1 MLEKS
6 LRKIQKLIPKNVYK
20 FFQPIY
26 HFSLAVLGA
35 VIYRFPGKKIHV
47 IAITGTKGKSSTA
60 EFLNAILEA
69 DGNINDY
76 KTALLSTIRFKIGDD
91 SHANM
96 FKMTMPGRFFV
107 QKFLYQAVKA
117 NCKYIVIEMTSEG
130 ARCYRH
136 MFTYPDAL
144 LFTNL
149 SPEHIESHGGFKNYK
164 ACKLRIAKAVEKS
177 GKEDTTIVANVSNEY
192 GKEFLDFK
200 VNNKIEYTEEESK
213 DVRLSVDGNFNKL
226 NALAAKKYALRLGIE
241 EEIMNKALFDLK
253 VIPGRVQH
261 IRLDDN
267 NENKTNNKSSTKKQD
282 FEVIVDYAHTEDSL
296 EKLYKTYADN
306 YVIGVLGACGGGRD
320 KGKREALGNTAHEHC
335 NEVIVTDEDP
345 YDDNPRE
352 IMESVMRGVLQNV
365 KIIGNQKDLEE
376 KYIIIEDRR
385 AAINYAIT
393 RAEKYINNLP
403 QDIIKASNIIPK
415 KPIVIVS
422 GKGTDPCIMRA
433 NGMREKWSDANVAR
447 EELGKALNN

>member
-20 FFQPIY
+20 FLQPIY
-26 HFSLAVLGA
+26 HFSLSVLGA
-35 VIYRFPGKKIHV
+35 VIYRFPGKKVHV

-69 DGNINDY
+69 DGEINNY

-91 SHANM
+91 SHANK

-117 NCKYIVIEMTSEG
+117 NCKYVVIEMTSEG
-130 ARCYRH
+130 ARFYRH

-164 ACKLRIAKAVEKS
+164 ACKLRIAKAVETS
-177 GKEDTTIVANVSNEY
+177 GKEDTSIVANVSNEY
-192 GKEFLDFK
+192 GKDFLDFK
-200 VNNKIEYTEEESK
+200 VDNKIEYTEEESK
-213 DVRLSVDGNFNKL
+213 DMRLSVDGNFNKL
-226 NALAAKKYALRLGIE
+226 NALAAKKYALHLGIKE
-241 EEIMNKALFDLK
+241 GVIDEALLNLK

-261 IRLDDN
+261 IKLGDD
-267 NENKTNNKSSTKKQD
+267 NENKNSSKRQD

-320 KGKREALGNTAHEHC
+320 KGKREALGNTAHKYC

-345 YDDNPRE
+345 YDDDPRE
-352 IMESVMRGVLQNV
+352 IMDSVMRGVLQDV
-365 KIIGNQKDLEE
+365 KIIGDHRDLEE

-393 RAEKYINNLP
+393 RAEIYINNLP
-403 QDIIKASNIIPK
+403 QDIIRASNIIPK
-415 KPIVIVS
+415 KPIVIIS

-433 NGMREKWSDANVAR
+433 NGKREKWSDANVAR
-447 EELGKALNN
+447 EELEKVLV